1 MASVGQLLKEVN
13 LDDSQVKLQGATG
26 SIEYQLNDEGDEV
39 GYRDAAAYDSITKRA
54 GMPPL
59 DLSRVGELERM
70 IQQGEQYV
78 SFLYTYRSLFQPLG
92 RAKPKSDDVKPQFYH
107 TICKTMHPAIMS
119 LFNLVEYVTNAIDRV
134 KEVTMALTMSNDTAP
149 RELMMEKLLC
159 LLDVLVVI
167 DTTRATKAC
176 LQNDFSFYKR
186 QTQALMTKD
195 ISEALKAAGTDPNEF
210 SIDPDK
216 QMKLAEFLQ
225 SSFFE
230 CVFVFHPTF
239 HPIFQLTFH
248 PNLWLIFGEI
258 RRRPRAAHGMVP
270 SLVGTIKDM
279 KEFHVPVTQLL
290 RYAQKR
296 YEDRYYVLPKEKW
309 RLLRTMAVCL
319 VVLGWTVENS
329 LWGAKEAKAH
339 MAKEVKLDK
348 ILGHIREYPIIPMF
362 GDMQLAPAV
371 LLVRFF
377 TVFSSFFIVFHCC
390 FH

>member
-1 MASVGQLLKEVN
+1 MASVGQLLQEVK
-13 LDDSQVKLQGATG
+13 LDDSQIRLQGATG

-39 GYRDAAAYDSITKRA
+39 GYRDAAAYDSICKRA

-59 DLSRVGELERM
+59 DLARVGDLERM
-70 IQQGEQYV
+70 IAQGESYV

-92 RAKPKSDDVKPQFYH
+92 RAKPKSPEARPQFYH
-107 TICKTMHPAIMS
+107 TICKTMHPAIMG
-119 LFNLVEYVTNAIDRV
+119 LFGLTEYVTTAIERV
-134 KEVTMALTMSNDTAP
+134 KEVVVAMSAQNDPAP

-167 DTTRATKAC
+167 DTTRASKAC

-195 ISEALKAAGTDPNEF
+195 VSEALKAKGVDPNEF
-210 SIDPDK
+210 SIDPES

-230 CVFVFHPTF
+230 
-239 HPIFQLTFH
+239 
-248 PNLWLIFGEI
+248 
-258 RRRPRAAHGMVP
+258 PRAAHGMVP
-270 SLVGTIKDM
+270 SLVGTIKGLDG
-279 KEFHVPVTQLL
+279 FQTPVTQLL

-319 VVLGWTVENS
+319 VVLGWTDENS
-329 LWGAKEAKAH
+329 LWHAKEAKAH
-339 MAKEVKLDK
+339 MQREVKLDK
-348 ILGHIREYPIIPMF
+348 ILGHLRCAKR
-362 GDMQLAPAV
+362 L
-371 LLVRFF
+371 
-377 TVFSSFFIVFHCC
+377 S
-390 FH
+390 